1 MTNHNSAHGTLS
13 MSSGCFPLKLDSHV
27 FIDKN
32 VRRGIT
38 VKRQTPETCV
48 AGKRLANAHYGG
60 AYIHGIYD
68 LY

>member
-1 MTNHNSAHGTLS
+1 MFSFEIGLS
-13 MSSGCFPLKLDSHV
+13 C

-48 AGKRLANAHYGG
+48 AGKGLAKAHYGG
-60 AYIHGIYD
+60 AYVHSIYD